1 MPHQPDSTQMSILP
15 SAQPQW
21 LPLPPRQIPP
31 TLLDLLEGCEPRESE
46 SEEDSL
52 PLLQITRFN
61 FKSPRISKYFK
72 ILSHIID
79 QSSGN
84 ELVTLNTQYC

>member
-21 LPLPPRQIPP
+21 LPLPPRHIPP

-52 PLLQITRFN
+52 PDSISNHPEYQN
-61 FKSPRISKYFK
+61 ISKYYHT
-72 ILSHIID
+72 S
-79 QSSGN
+79 
-84 ELVTLNTQYC
+84 